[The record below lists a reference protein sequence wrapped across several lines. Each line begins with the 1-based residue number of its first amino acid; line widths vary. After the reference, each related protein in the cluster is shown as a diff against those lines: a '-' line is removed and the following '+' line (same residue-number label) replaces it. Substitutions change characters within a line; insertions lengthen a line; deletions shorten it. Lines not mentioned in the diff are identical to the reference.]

1 MRDENGIKCPTRG
14 MKPFRY
20 LSFYLVGRELE
31 VNGVRSRGYDWPTQ
45 PSQNKKKQ
53 TDRKQ
58 LTKKNC
64 KIKEDIENFFYGR
77 KREADRRDMRQLMDE
92 RESQTTDAG
101 ERVRTVE
108 SSLSFADY

>member
-1 MRDENGIKCPTRG
+1 LANT
-14 MKPFRY
+14 
-20 LSFYLVGRELE
+20 
-31 VNGVRSRGYDWPTQ
+31 TQ
-45 PSQNKKKQ
+45 PKQKKQ